1 MINDDLIQKLFN
13 YRNNPEYLRF
23 QAALKVTSRTVV
35 NSNRNNKNDYTV
47 KMYSDRSK
55 ELAYDNGTRKITL

>member
-13 YRNNPEYLRF
+13 FRNNPEYLRYL
-23 QAALKVTSRTVV
+23 AAVKTPNRSVV

-55 ELAYDNGTRKITL
+55 